1 MKTRISMARAYQV
14 SDQRG
19 SIYADWKKDLAEEE
33 GDDYLPAGYSY
44 RKVLELSYIE
54 ANTIGKGH
62 GAELMREFL
71 ASPAAHKAE
80 LIFLDPNPYMGAFRN
95 SRVPGSDQ
103 IARLQKFYRQFGFR
117 NNPPV
122 GQSVARSQRHY

>member
-1 MKTRISMARAYQV
+1 MARAYQV

-19 SIYADWKKDLAEEE
+19 SIHADWKKDLAEEE

-80 LIFLDPNPYMGAFRN
+80 LIFLDPNPLHGRIQKQPCARLR
-95 SRVPGSDQ
+95 SDRQVAEVLPTVRVP
-103 IARLQKFYRQFGFR
+103 K
-117 NNPPV
+117 
-122 GQSVARSQRHY
+122 